1 MPPLARSLIV
11 IMGVSGC
18 GKSTIGRALA
28 EENDWPFL
36 EGDQFHPAAN
46 IEKMAS
52 GTALTDKDRE
62 RWVDNMNGAVDAQA
76 APILVLACSALT
88 PFVRGRLD
96 RVDRDIIYAHLK
108 TEHVDMVDRLTARE
122 HFMPPEL
129 LPSQYAALSVPD
141 GAYEFDAGNPPD
153 VIVAQMTNQFVPAL
167 QT

>member
-1 MPPLARSLIV
+1 MSLSARSLIV

-28 EENDWPFL
+28 DKHGWPFL
-36 EGDQFHPAAN
+36 EGDRFHPADN

-52 GTALTDKDRE
+52 GVALTDQDRAG
-62 RWVDNMNGAVDAQA
+62 WVNNIGESIDAHA

-88 PFVRGRLD
+88 PFVRTRLGH
-96 RVDRDIIYAHLK
+96 VDRIIIYAHLK
-108 TEHVDMVDRLTARE
+108 TDNVDMVDRLTARD
-122 HFMPPEL
+122 HFMPAQL

-141 GAYEFDAGNPPD
+141 GAYEFDASDPPD
-153 VIVAQMTNQFVPAL
+153 MIVAQMTAQFIRAL